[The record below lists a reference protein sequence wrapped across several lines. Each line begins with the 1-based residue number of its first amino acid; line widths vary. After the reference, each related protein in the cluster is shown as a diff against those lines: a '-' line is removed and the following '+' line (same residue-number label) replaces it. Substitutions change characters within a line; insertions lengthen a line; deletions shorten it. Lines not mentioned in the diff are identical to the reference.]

1 MKKTYILEE
10 LDCANCAAK
19 IQESVKKIN
28 GVNDCSVTFMTKK
41 MVIDADDDGF
51 DRIMKDVKKAISK
64 VEPDVE
70 VVPA

>member
-19 IQESVKKIN
+19 MQEGIKKIN
-28 GVNDCSVTFMTKK
+28 GVNDCSITFMTKK
-41 MVIDADDDGF
+41 MILDAEDEGF
-51 DRIMKDVKKAISK
+51 ERIFKEVEKAIHK

>member
-19 IQESVKKIN
+19 MQESIKKIS
-28 GVNDCSVTFMTKK
+28 GVNDCSITFMTKK
-41 MVIDADDDGF
+41 MVLDAQDENF
-51 DRIMKDVKKAISK
+51 DRIFKEVEKAISK